1 MRLLYNHGNA
11 EYDNRTSTH
20 TQTLSTR
27 STESVYYLG
36 VGFGVWDDSAQR
48 NTETGTGRSGR
59 YLHGSK
65 GESIRGDER
74 AERSGGIVRHRYVVE
89 TEQCWYWLF
98 STFLSFPFISD
109 LISLFEEDNL
119 VCSYLLFFL
128 QKTSWTSLLSLF
140 SFFFLLLFINLLLL
154 GYLFNL
160 QISSNPYFNQSP
172 VFSRLV
178 YPKTKT
184 ALRENLFPV
193 YHLL

>member
-74 AERSGGIVRHRYVVE
+74 AERSGSIVRHRYVVE

-109 LISLFEEDNL
+109 LISLFEEENL
-119 VCSYLLFFL
+119 VCSYLLFFST
-128 QKTSWTSLLSLF
+128 KTSWISLLSLF
-140 SFFFLLLFINLLLL
+140 FLFNNLLSWIS
-154 GYLFNL
+154 L
-160 QISSNPYFNQSP
+160 QLSISSNPYFNQSP
-172 VFSRLV
+172 VFV
-178 YPKTKT
+178 P
-184 ALRENLFPV
+184 NLSTQKLK
-193 YHLL
+193 LL